1 MHQMNQPLRIED
13 MPMPER
19 GDGQVLVQ
27 VETSGLRRTDTHAAH
42 GDWPVEPTPPFI
54 PGHEAVGIVTRSGP
68 DVVHIKEGD
77 RVAVHLAETVELHV
91 DGRTEVV
98 TESRQLEEV
107 NESFEQIQKGEVDA
121 RLVFDFR

>member
-1 MHQMNQPLRIED
+1 
-13 MPMPER
+13 
-19 GDGQVLVQ
+19 
-27 VETSGLRRTDTHAAH
+27 
-42 GDWPVEPTPPFI
+42 
-54 PGHEAVGIVTRSGP
+54 VGIVTRSGP

-98 TESRQLEEV
+98 TESRQLEQV